1 MLEDGQ
7 DIFRMSHGAEIL
19 KEKKRMLEER
29 EKELKIVLKNL
40 ADAMFKETQA
50 VAKLMAVD

>member
-1 MLEDGQ
+1 
-7 DIFRMSHGAEIL
+7 MSHGAEIL

-29 EKELKIVLKNL
+29 EKELKIVLKSL

-50 VAKLMAVD
+50 VAKLMVVD